1 MKSIREYRTILRQDL
16 YSFIHR
22 VFLTINPGIV
32 FMPNWHLEVIA
43 YYLMLVAQGHIK
55 RLIITLPPRSG
66 KSISASVA
74 FVAWLLGLDPKTQ
87 IVCASYGQELSE
99 LHAFHM
105 RIVMESDWYKDLF
118 PQTRLN
124 PKKSSLSDLNTTR
137 GGFRYSTS
145 VGGALTGRGGSI
157 IILDDVHKAKDV
169 ESDVQRKSVLS
180 WFGNTLLSRL
190 NNKNDDAIIVIQQ
203 RLHEDDLV
211 GHLLRTGDWVHLNLP
226 AIAEEAEYIQTN
238 DRNWK
243 LREVG
248 DLLHPERESQAV
260 LDELK
265 VQMGS
270 YLFAAQYQQRPA
282 PLEGGI
288 LKWSWFK
295 TYEKAP
301 DRIAGDMLVQSWDPA
316 SSTGDDSD
324 YSVCTTWL
332 VRGQYCY
339 LIDLLRLR
347 VEFPELVKIAIK
359 SARQWQPNLVIIES
373 VGIGHA
379 FYQQVRHAIGHPVRG
394 IVPKIDKKARMEG
407 ESPAI
412 EAGYV
417 YVPEEA
423 EWLADFRHEVINCPN
438 GKHDDQVDSLTQF
451 LFWRR
456 AIRYPGKPPM

>member
-1 MKSIREYRTILRQDL
+1 MKSIREYRTILRRSL

-32 FMPNWHLEVIA
+32 FIPNWHLEAIA
-43 YYLMLVAQGHIK
+43 YYLTLVAEGRIK

-74 FVAWLLGLDPKTQ
+74 FVAWLLGLDPRAQ
-87 IVCASYGQELSE
+87 IVCASYGQDLSE
-99 LHAFHM
+99 LHAFHT

-118 PQTRLN
+118 PETRLN
-124 PKKSSLSDLNTTR
+124 PKKCSLNDLNTTR

-145 VGGALTGRGGSI
+145 VGGALTGRGGNI

-180 WFGNTLLSRL
+180 WFSNTLLSRL

-211 GHLLRTGDWVHLNLP
+211 GHLLQTGDWVHLNLP
-226 AIAEEAEYIQTN
+226 AIAEKVEYVPTN
-238 DRNWK
+238 EKNWK

-265 VQMGS
+265 TQMGS

-288 LKWSWFK
+288 LKWDWFK
-295 TYEKAP
+295 TYDKAP
-301 DRIAGDMLVQSWDPA
+301 GRIASDMVVQSWDPA
-316 SSTGDDSD
+316 SSTGNDSD
-324 YSVCTTWL
+324 WSVCTTWL
-332 VRGQYCY
+332 LRDKQCF
-339 LIDLLRLR
+339 LLDLQRIK
-347 VEFPELVKIAIK
+347 VEFPELVKTATT
-359 SARQWQPNLVIIES
+359 SAYKWQPNLVIIENIG
-373 VGIGHA
+373 VGRA
-379 FYQQVRHAIGHPVRG
+379 MYQQVRHNVGSVVRG
-394 IVPKIDKKARMEG
+394 FSPKSDKEARMIG

-423 EWLADFRHEVINCPN
+423 EWLADFHNEAINFPN
-438 GKHDDQVDSLTQF
+438 GKHDDQVDSLSQF
-451 LFWRR
+451 LYWRR
-456 AIRYPGKPPM
+456 AIRFPGKPFM